1 MQRVS
6 EVLKLTV
13 RVEQGRSFVLKCW
26 CVQKGEFFSD
36 FHKHSQTGGN

>member
-6 EVLKLTV
+6 QVLKLPV
-13 RVEQGRSFVLKCW
+13 VVERDWSFVLKRW

-36 FHKHSQTGGN
+36 FQKHS